1 MLTIM
6 TVAPAFLTALD
17 LFDAQ
22 PAAAR
27 LRDHS
32 YELLRLTSGDPVA
45 DIGCGTG
52 LAVAE
57 LGATATGVDLS
68 PAMIEVAQRRHPD
81 GDYRVGSALDLP
93 FADGELAGYRA
104 DKVLHDLADPRAA
117 LVEARRVLA
126 AGARI
131 VLTDLDWDTIAIA
144 SDDPARTRAVVH
156 ARTDALPAGFAARQA
171 PELLRSLGFLEV
183 STTAETAVI
192 TSPDV
197 AEVLLSRIAGDD
209 ADWLAD
215 QRTRAARGD
224 LLLFVPVVV
233 TAATRQPAV

>member
-1 MLTIM
+1 MTIP
-6 TVAPAFLTALD
+6 PAFLTALD

-22 PAAAR
+22 PTAAR
-27 LRDHS
+27 LRAYG
-32 YELLRLTSGDPVA
+32 YELLRLTSGGRVA
-45 DIGCGTG
+45 DVGCGTG

-57 LGATATGVDLS
+57 LTALGATAIGVDLN
-68 PAMIEVAQRRHPD
+68 PAMIEVARHRHPR
-81 GDYRVGSALDLP
+81 GEYQVGSALDLP
-93 FADGELAGYRA
+93 FADGSLAGYRA
-104 DKVLHDLADPRAA
+104 DKVLHDLADPQAA
-117 LVEARRVLA
+117 LAEARRVLS
-126 AGARI
+126 AGACI

-144 SDDPARTRAVVH
+144 SDDPARTRAVVQ

-197 AEVLLSRIAGDD
+197 GEVLLSRIAGDD
-209 ADWLAD
+209 ADWLAE

-224 LLLFVPVVV
+224 LLVFVPIVV
-233 TAATRQPAV
+233 TAASRQPAV